1 MSDIYQ
7 DSKNLIKLYNDQGL
21 DKRSVIDVITS
32 YVLNDDFVDTLN
44 DFLNEDP
51 YRRNYMGVTYW
62 DEFDETEEEYFGE
75 NKVLFYCGVECENY
89 DIVTYEELYLYL
101 DVASKFYGQNNPDKI
116 VDMEIILKQIREKY
130 KIVI

>member
-21 DKRSVIDVITS
+21 DKGSVIDVITS

-62 DEFDETEEEYFGE
+62 DEFDETEESYFGK
-75 NKVLFYCGVECENY
+75 NKVLFYCGVEYENY
-89 DIVTYEELYLYL
+89 DIVT
-101 DVASKFYGQNNPDKI
+101 
-116 VDMEIILKQIREKY
+116 
-130 KIVI
+130 